1 VTSSTATRE
10 RILDAAMHLFGE
22 NGFKG
27 TSVAAIE
34 QAAGLTPGA
43 GGLYHHFRS
52 KDAVLT
58 AGLERHLARLGALR
72 DIRRLFTGVGD
83 LRIELTITA
92 RYLLA
97 ELEAE
102 SELLHVLL
110 TEARRRPEL
119 VQAAIT
125 TLVSSACTEFADWLG
140 QEWAVPAEQ
149 AHSVAVIALGA
160 LLSHRLLRSLV
171 PAGTEAGAGAAPG
184 TEAGIVDDETFVS
197 IWVDIF
203 HRALQ
208 PPNLP

>member
-1 VTSSTATRE
+1 
-10 RILDAAMHLFGE
+10 MHLFGE
-22 NGFKG
+22 HGFRG

-83 LRIELTITA
+83 LGIGLTLTA

-97 ELEAE
+97 ELDAE

-110 TEARRRPEL
+110 TEARRSPEL
-119 VQAAIT
+119 VQVAIT
-125 TLVSSACTEFADWLG
+125 TLVDSACTEFATWLTE
-140 QEWAVPAEQ
+140 EWAVPPERAR
-149 AHSVAVIALGA
+149 SVSMIALGS
-160 LLSHRLLRSLV
+160 LLAHRLMRTVV
-171 PAGTEAGAGAAPG
+171 PAGIGV
-184 TEAGIVDDETFVS
+184 AGIADDETFVA
-197 IWVDIF
+197 IWVDTF
-203 HRALQ
+203 HRALRS
-208 PPNLP
+208 